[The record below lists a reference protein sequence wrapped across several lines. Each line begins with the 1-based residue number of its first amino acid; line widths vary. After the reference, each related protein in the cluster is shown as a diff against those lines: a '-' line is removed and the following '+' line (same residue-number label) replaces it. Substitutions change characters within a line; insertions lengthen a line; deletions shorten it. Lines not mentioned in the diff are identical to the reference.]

1 MSHPHLDGG
10 ANGGLDKGTASSN
23 PDHGPAD
30 EVIDEPGRD
39 NDEFVA
45 TVATVGVVGLGV
57 IAFEAALLPGL
68 VLGVA
73 AALAPRYLPKV
84 GGAINP
90 LFKSTVRGAYKLGER
105 AREMAAEVQEQMHD
119 IVAEAKAEA
128 EGNGTVEAKGQ
139 GRATRAPAAP

>member
-10 ANGGLDKGTASSN
+10 AKESSVNSGAGGNPGHFGAS
-23 PDHGPAD
+23 AD
-30 EVIDEPGRD
+30 DDIEEPGRD
-39 NDEFVA
+39 NDEFIA

-84 GGAINP
+84 GGALNP

-105 AREMAAEVQEQMHD
+105 AREMAAEVQEQVND
-119 IVAEAKAEA
+119 IVAEAKAETGGSA
-128 EGNGTVEAKGQ
+128 ETKEQA
-139 GRATRAPAAP
+139 RAAGAPAAR

>member
-1 MSHPHLDGG
+1 MSHPHRDGG
-10 ANGGLDKGTASSN
+10 ANGGGSSSAAGAD
-23 PDHGPAD
+23 PDHIGDPTD
-30 EVIDEPGRD
+30 DTIEEPGRD

-45 TVATVGVVGLGV
+45 TIATIGVVGLGV

-105 AREMAAEVQEQMHD
+105 AREMTAELQEQVHD
-119 IVAEAKAEA
+119 IVAEAKAET
-128 EGNGTVEAKGQ
+128 NGSVETKGQ
-139 GRATRAPAAP
+139 GRATSAPAAS